1 MNRLSVIGWLLTHEL
16 HYFFFGM
23 TPAATIGHTRPNKT
37 DPGSGSKAICRA
49 IDASSRRRLIRVA
62 RLNMKCLLTA
72 VFAHL
77 ALTTSAV
84 AGRPI
89 ILDEVEACAQT
100 DLVVIAT
107 ISAAKDVP
115 TQDPFDG
122 PSGHPFGFAQF
133 AQAEVEQTLFGIP
146 PDELWIYGGKLLA
159 GTDFRLEEG
168 RYLVLLTKV
177 KDGAYRA
184 VDWHY
189 SFAPLKD
196 GKVGW
201 LLERFPAKREWISSA
216 EVLGRIK
223 ANKAKSEK

>member
-1 MNRLSVIGWLLTHEL
+1 MKFLL
-16 HYFFFGM
+16 
-23 TPAATIGHTRPNKT
+23 I
-37 DPGSGSKAICRA
+37 
-49 IDASSRRRLIRVA
+49 
-62 RLNMKCLLTA
+62 A
-72 VFAHL
+72 VFAHIAL
-77 ALTTSAV
+77 AAIVV

-115 TQDPFDG
+115 TDDPFG
-122 PSGHPFGFAQF
+122 GSSWHSFGFTKF
-133 AQAEVEQTLFGIP
+133 AHAEVEQTLLGTP
-146 PDELWIYGGKLLA
+146 PDELWIYGGKMGA
-159 GTDFRLEEG
+159 GTDFRIEEG

-177 KDGAYRA
+177 KDGAYRT

-201 LLERFPAKREWISSA
+201 LIERFPAKREWISPA
-216 EVLGRIK
+216 EVLRRIK
-223 ANKAKSEK
+223 AKKSESESGPGE

>member
-1 MNRLSVIGWLLTHEL
+1 M
-16 HYFFFGM
+16 M
-23 TPAATIGHTRPNKT
+23 PAQMTIGRTKT
-37 DPGSGSKAICRA
+37 NMKTEAGIFSYGIFRVS
-49 IDASSRRRLIRVA
+49 DASSRRRPFRSA
-62 RLNMKCLLTA
+62 RLNMKCLLIA

-77 ALTTSAV
+77 TLTASAV

-89 ILDEVEACAQT
+89 ILDEVETCAQT
-100 DLVVIAT
+100 DLVFIAT

-115 TQDPFDG
+115 THDPFDG
-122 PSGHPFGFAQF
+122 PSGHPFGFAKF
-133 AQAEVEQTLFGIP
+133 ARAEVEQTLLGTP

-168 RYLVLLTKV
+168 RYLVLLTRV
-177 KDGAYRA
+177 KDGVYRA

-216 EVLGRIK
+216 EVLRRIK
-223 ANKAKSEK
+223 ANKSKSEQDDARQPATRSESK

>member
-1 MNRLSVIGWLLTHEL
+1 
-16 HYFFFGM
+16 
-23 TPAATIGHTRPNKT
+23 
-37 DPGSGSKAICRA
+37 
-49 IDASSRRRLIRVA
+49 
-62 RLNMKCLLTA
+62 MKCLLIA

-77 ALTTSAV
+77 ALTASAV

-89 ILDEVEACAQT
+89 ILDEVQACAQT

-115 TQDPFDG
+115 TDDSFGGRSWQN
-122 PSGHPFGFAQF
+122 FGFAQF
-133 AQAEVEQTLFGIP
+133 AQAEVEQTLLGAP
-146 PDELWIYGGKLLA
+146 PDELWIYGGKLPA

-168 RYLVLLTKV
+168 RYLVLLKKV

-216 EVLGRIK
+216 EVLRRIK
-223 ANKAKSEK
+223 ANKAKSEQNGARQPATRPESK